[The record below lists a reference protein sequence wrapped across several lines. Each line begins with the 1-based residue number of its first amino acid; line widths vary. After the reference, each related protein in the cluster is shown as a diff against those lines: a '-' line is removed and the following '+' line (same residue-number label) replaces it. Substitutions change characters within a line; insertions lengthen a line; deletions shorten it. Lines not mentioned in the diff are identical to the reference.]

1 MFPIWRGP
9 YKKNLKI
16 QSYDLVLFKII
27 DILLNKNPIQ
37 LWNKNN
43 DDTQFIY
50 ITSPLQKMAT
60 DNFYICTR
68 FFAM

>member
-1 MFPIWRGP
+1 M
-9 YKKNLKI
+9 
-16 QSYDLVLFKII
+16 Q
-27 DILLNKNPIQ
+27 
-37 LWNKNN
+37 KNN

-50 ITSPLQKMAT
+50 ITTPLQKMAT